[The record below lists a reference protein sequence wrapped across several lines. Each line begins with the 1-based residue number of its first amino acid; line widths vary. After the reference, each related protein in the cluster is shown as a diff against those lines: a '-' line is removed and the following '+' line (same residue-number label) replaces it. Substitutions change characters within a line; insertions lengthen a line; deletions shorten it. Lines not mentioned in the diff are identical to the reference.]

1 MSREDGGEYHW
12 MRVDAYLFYS
22 EESQS
27 IHMFAYRK
35 NIDREKKKEL
45 QAATDEMT
53 GLYSKKVTERL
64 IKKRIL
70 ENGNVM
76 SAFFIFDIDNFKQV
90 NDTFGHSFGDFCI
103 CRFART
109 LQDNF
114 GKEDILGRIG
124 GDEFVAF
131 SRVSSREEAEN
142 RAEAFTRMLNMLL
155 QQDDNRC
162 RITASLG
169 VALYPADGGS
179 FEKLYLSADE
189 ALYRTKLKGKNGYTL
204 KDELAQKDEEAQK
217 DEVAQKDG
225 EAQKDGAAQKD
236 EDDWADSSVA
246 VMQSQIQPHFL
257 YNSLIG
263 IKQLCD
269 TDPGKASDAL
279 QHFCLF
285 LRQNLESLSDMNL
298 IPFEKEMIHVREFL
312 YLEKMRFGDKL
323 LVETEL
329 SATDFLMP
337 SLTLQPLVE
346 NAVRHGIRKKKG
358 SGTVTIK
365 TEKRGE
371 SVIITVADDGDG
383 FETGEMPDDGRL
395 HLGISNVKKRL
406 EAQCKGSLQ
415 IQSKRGVGTVA
426 VVTLPL
432 RRNVI

>member
-1 MSREDGGEYHW
+1 
-12 MRVDAYLFYS
+12 
-22 EESQS
+22 
-27 IHMFAYRK
+27 
-35 NIDREKKKEL
+35 
-45 QAATDEMT
+45 
-53 GLYSKKVTERL
+53 
-64 IKKRIL
+64 
-70 ENGNVM
+70 
-76 SAFFIFDIDNFKQV
+76 
-90 NDTFGHSFGDFCI
+90 
-103 CRFART
+103 
-109 LQDNF
+109 
-114 GKEDILGRIG
+114 
-124 GDEFVAF
+124 
-131 SRVSSREEAEN
+131 
-142 RAEAFTRMLNMLL
+142 
-155 QQDDNRC
+155 
-162 RITASLG
+162 
-169 VALYPADGGS
+169 
-179 FEKLYLSADE
+179 
-189 ALYRTKLKGKNGYTL
+189 
-204 KDELAQKDEEAQK
+204 
-217 DEVAQKDG
+217 
-225 EAQKDGAAQKD
+225 
-236 EDDWADSSVA
+236 
-246 VMQSQIQPHFL
+246 
-257 YNSLIG
+257 
-263 IKQLCD
+263 
-269 TDPGKASDAL
+269 
-279 QHFCLF
+279 
-285 LRQNLESLSDMNL
+285 MNL